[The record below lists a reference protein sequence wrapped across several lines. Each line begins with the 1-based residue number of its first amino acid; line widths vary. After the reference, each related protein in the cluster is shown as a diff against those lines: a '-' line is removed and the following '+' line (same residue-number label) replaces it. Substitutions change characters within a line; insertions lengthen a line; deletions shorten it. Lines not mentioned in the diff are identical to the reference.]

1 MAMSILFATG
11 TDIVVVLYTPEW
23 KTETGQQQ
31 ITLLKRPVSGLTT
44 TTAMEKN
51 KNKDEMKTTATK
63 RKTKSGTDIVVV
75 LYTPEWKTFP
85 KQAV

>member
-1 MAMSILFATG
+1 MKHKIE
-11 TDIVVVLYTPEW
+11 P
-23 KTETGQQQ
+23 ETGQQQ

-63 RKTKSGTDIVVV
+63 RKTKSRMTSTTMKKRLLIDKNNTDEI
-75 LYTPEWKTFP
+75 
-85 KQAV
+85 

>member
-1 MAMSILFATG
+1 MKYI
-11 TDIVVVLYTPEW
+11 IEP
-23 KTETGQQQ
+23 ETGQQK

-63 RKTKSGTDIVVV
+63 RKNKST
-75 LYTPEWKTFP
+75 
-85 KQAV
+85 

>member
-1 MAMSILFATG
+1 MKHKIE
-11 TDIVVVLYTPEW
+11 PE
-23 KTETGQQQ
+23 TEQKK

-63 RKTKSGTDIVVV
+63 RKNKSTWTHGTQ
-75 LYTPEWKTFP
+75 TCNHSPFKKTF
-85 KQAV
+85 KTNRND

>member
-1 MAMSILFATG
+1 MKHKIE
-11 TDIVVVLYTPEW
+11 P
-23 KTETGQQQ
+23 ETGQQQ

-63 RKTKSGTDIVVV
+63 RKTKSRMTSRTMKKR
-75 LYTPEWKTFP
+75 L
-85 KQAV
+85 